1 MLQVLQCTD
10 GQSSVAS
17 IAFSLKND
25 LYLPS
30 TVMGSWNMYVR
41 VQKKTV
47 KRASIKLNL
56 LIFAQLFCACF
67 EVPMIM
73 FTMNCIYTFPSTL
86 TLLYY

>member
-41 VQKKTV
+41 VQKK
-47 KRASIKLNL
+47 
-56 LIFAQLFCACF
+56 QLK
-67 EVPMIM
+67 EHQ
-73 FTMNCIYTFPSTL
+73 
-86 TLLYY
+86 